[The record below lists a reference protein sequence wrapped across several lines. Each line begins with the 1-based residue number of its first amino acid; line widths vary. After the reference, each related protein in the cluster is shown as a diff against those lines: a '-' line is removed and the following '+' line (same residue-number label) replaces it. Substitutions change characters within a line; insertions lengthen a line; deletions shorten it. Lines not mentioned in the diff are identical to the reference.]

1 MERCNSFFKSIFNI
15 DLGVAFHSVS
25 HKYVLFHSFR
35 GLINFVDID
44 ELDDNE
50 EIPIFAV
57 QNNYRYALE
66 HPVKTYSFWLCTFL
80 FTSIV
85 LH

>member
-1 MERCNSFFKSIFNI
+1 MFGPTTSAIFLGFLPIGGKWGLNSACYLF
-15 DLGVAFHSVS
+15 DL
-25 HKYVLFHSFR
+25 
-35 GLINFVDID
+35 D
-44 ELDDNE
+44 ELDANE